1 MRSTIVVRR
10 LSAADVSFGLALST
24 AANWNQLEADWR
36 RVVTLEPH
44 GCFVASLDGRDVGT
58 VSAVVFDS
66 VAWIGLML
74 VDPSVR
80 RRGVGRAIMEHALAW
95 LEQRQVAT
103 VRLDATPLGQPL
115 YEQLGFTVDYL
126 LDRFAG
132 APRIAPLFTP
142 RPPPPRVVLL
152 ASEVQRASEVRHAS
166 ESRRPSPLADND
178 PTRFH
183 STSEATTELE
193 QFDRAISGAS
203 RGGFLAALASEW
215 PEETRFARNERDEQ
229 AERLIGVRMARRG
242 RSATL
247 IGPCLAF
254 EPAVGEYLLS
264 EALARFAG
272 EPVFVDIPREHPA
285 ARRLAE
291 SAGLAVQRPLARMT
305 RGPRVVE
312 RVEAIWASSGPEKG

>member
-1 MRSTIVVRR
+1 MRASIVVRR
-10 LSAADVSFGLALST
+10 LTTADVPFGLALST

-36 RVVTLEPH
+36 RVVTLEPY

-80 RRGVGRAIMEHALAW
+80 RRGVGRALMEHALAW

-132 APRIAPLFTP
+132 APRFGPQFTP
-142 RPPPPRVVLL
+142 RPPPPCVVQL
-152 ASEVQRASEVRHAS
+152 ASEVRHAS
-166 ESRRPSPLADND
+166 ETHRPSQLADND
-178 PTRFH
+178 PTRFR
-183 STSEATTELE
+183 STSEATAELE

-215 PEETRFARNERDEQ
+215 PEETRFALGERDEQ
-229 AERLIGVRMARRG
+229 AERLLGVRMARRG
-242 RSATL
+242 RAATL
-247 IGPCLAF
+247 VGPCLAI
-254 EPAVGEYLLS
+254 EPSVGEYLLS
-264 EALARFAG
+264 EALARFVG
-272 EPVFVDIPREHPA
+272 EPVFVDIPREHSA

>member
-1 MRSTIVVRR
+1 MRASIVVRR
-10 LSAADVSFGLALST
+10 LTTADVPFGLALST

-36 RVVTLEPH
+36 RVVTLEPY

-80 RRGVGRAIMEHALAW
+80 RRGVGRALMEHALAW

-132 APRIAPLFTP
+132 APRFAPQFTP
-142 RPPPPRVVLL
+142 RPP
-152 ASEVQRASEVRHAS
+152 
-166 ESRRPSPLADND
+166 
-178 PTRFH
+178 RFH
-183 STSEATTELE
+183 FTSATTAELE
-193 QFDRAISGAS
+193 RFDRAINGAS

-215 PEETRFARNERDEQ
+215 PDETRFARDDRDE
-229 AERLIGVRMARRG
+229 
-242 RSATL
+242 
-247 IGPCLAF
+247 
-254 EPAVGEYLLS
+254 
-264 EALARFAG
+264 
-272 EPVFVDIPREHPA
+272 
-285 ARRLAE
+285 
-291 SAGLAVQRPLARMT
+291 
-305 RGPRVVE
+305 
-312 RVEAIWASSGPEKG
+312 

>member
-1 MRSTIVVRR
+1 MNAARSSIVVRR
-10 LSAADVSFGLALST
+10 LAPADVSFGLALST

-36 RVVTLEPH
+36 RVVALEPH
-44 GCFVASLDGRDVGT
+44 GCFIASLDDRDVGT

-80 RRGVGRAIMEHALAW
+80 RRGVGRALMEHALAW
-95 LEQRQVAT
+95 LEQRYVAT

-132 APRIAPLFTP
+132 APRSAPQFAP
-142 RPPPPRVVLL
+142 CP
-152 ASEVQRASEVRHAS
+152 
-166 ESRRPSPLADND
+166 SRLRLN
-178 PTRFH
+178 
-183 STSEATTELE
+183 SEATAELE

-215 PEETRFARNERDEQ
+215 PEESRFARDERN
-229 AERLIGVRMARRG
+229 ERLIGVRMARRG
-242 RSATL
+242 RAATL
-247 IGPCLAF
+247 IGPCLAL
-254 EPAVGEYLLS
+254 EPAAGEYLLS

-272 EPVFVDIPREHPA
+272 EPVFVDIPREHCA
-285 ARRLAE
+285 ARRLAD